1 MEAEITVRAETLR
14 GHAAAADRFS
24 LLSRRGRLSGT
35 HLFVG
40 PADAR
45 ADAFAVRLAKAVL
58 CLEPRDPFDACGRC
72 LACVRFDAGSHPDFE
87 LVRKPEDRS
96 TIPLDAF
103 IGDAGHRMREGLCW
117 RILLRPA
124 LSRRKVAI
132 ILDADHLSDEAANC
146 LLKTLEEP
154 PDHAIIIL
162 VGTSVE
168 RQLPTIRSRC
178 QVLRFRPL
186 EASERTLSTA
196 DPAEE
201 EFYRSLRSRLSARP
215 LHGVELAREVTA
227 WVEAA
232 GKEAPA
238 RRARLRGVMETAI
251 GAYRQAMRAS
261 VDDEYAL
268 DRLAI
273 TLDAIEWIDA
283 NLNVAALIDAWTA
296 MLEEPRLSQA
306 AHLSPT
312 A

>member
-1 MEAEITVRAETLR
+1 MDIESTTRAETLR
-14 GHAAAADRFS
+14 GHSSAADRFA

-40 PADAR
+40 PVDAR
-45 ADAFAVRLAKAVL
+45 VDAFALRLAKAVL
-58 CLEPRDPFDACGRC
+58 CLEPREPLEACGSC

-87 LVRKPEDRS
+87 LVRKPEDRA

-103 IGDAGHRMREGLCW
+103 IGDAEHRMREGLCW

-132 ILDADHLSDEAANC
+132 ILDADHLSDESANC

-178 QVLRFRPL
+178 QVLRFHPL
-186 EASERTLSTA
+186 EASERVPRTV

-201 EFYRSLRSRLSARP
+201 EFRAAVLRRLSSRP
-215 LHGVELAREVTA
+215 LHGVELARDVTA

-238 RRARLRGVMETAI
+238 RRARLRSVMEAAI
-251 GAYRQAMRAS
+251 AAYRESMRTR
-261 VDDEYAL
+261 VDDDQAL
-268 DRLAI
+268 ERLAI

-296 MLEEPRLSQA
+296 MLEEPRLAQA
-306 AHLSPT
+306 TQLSPV

>member
-1 MEAEITVRAETLR
+1 MEGEIAIRAEALR

-45 ADAFAVRLAKAVL
+45 ADAFAARLAKAVL
-58 CLEPRDPFDACGRC
+58 CLEPRDPLDACGTC

-186 EASERTLSTA
+186 EASERTS
-196 DPAEE
+196 PRPIRRR
-201 EFYRSLRSRLSARP
+201 RSFTGRF
-215 LHGVELAREVTA
+215 
-227 WVEAA
+227 
-232 GKEAPA
+232 
-238 RRARLRGVMETAI
+238 ETASRR
-251 GAYRQAMRAS
+251 GRSMAS
-261 VDDEYAL
+261 SLPA
-268 DRLAI
+268 
-273 TLDAIEWIDA
+273 
-283 NLNVAALIDAWTA
+283 
-296 MLEEPRLSQA
+296 S
-306 AHLSPT
+306 
-312 A
+312 